1 MTQRPKRPPTANV
14 KIPRARM
21 RRAVK
26 LASARAYASA
36 WSRSTTPTT
45 SRAFSSSC
53 CDGAA
58 SDAPERYTKS
68 HEVVTKTHAHGADG
82 SRARATYAVALSD
95 RAFDLIGDAERM
107 EPVAATGVEVKRGE
121 AVARVRWS
129 GFERTAGD
137 ELYHAKWANSSGTRE
152 VPAPFSGTVVRY
164 NIEALKNPYR
174 YIRGP
179 EAWLFEMEAS
189 SDAAG
194 DLLSGS
200 EYEALCEDEYRREA
214 DEANASYP

>member
-1 MTQRPKRPPTANV
+1 
-14 KIPRARM
+14 M

-26 LASARAYASA
+26 LASARTWASA
-36 WSRSTTPTT
+36 WFRPGASTAP
-45 SRAFSSSC
+45 RAFSSSC
-53 CDGAA
+53 CDGEGG
-58 SDAPERYTKS
+58 DAPKRYTKS

-107 EPVAATGVEVKRGE
+107 APVAATGVEVKRGE
-121 AVARVRWS
+121 TVAHIRWT

-152 VPAPFSGTVVRY
+152 VSAPFSGTVVRY
-164 NIEALKNPYR
+164 NIEALKDPYR

-179 EAWLFEMEAS
+179 EAWLFEMEAAA
-189 SDAAG
+189 DAAG
-194 DLLSGS
+194 ELLSGS
-200 EYEALCEDEYRREA
+200 EYESLCEDEYRREA